1 MKYKNA
7 QEVLPEDIV
16 EIIQEYMD
24 GEYLYIPRKTENKK
38 SWGEKSGT
46 LKELEKR
53 NKEIFESYI
62 EGSSIGALAESYFLS
77 EASIKRIVRILKKT
91 GN

>member
-7 QEVLPEDIV
+7 QEVLPENI
-16 EIIQEYMD
+16 IKLIQEYMD

-53 NKEIFESYI
+53 NKEIFKSYI
-62 EGSSIGALAESYFLS
+62 EGSSIKALAESYFLS
-77 EASIKRIVRILKKT
+77 EASIKRTVS
-91 GN
+91 

>member
-7 QEVLPEDIV
+7 QEVLPENI
-16 EIIQEYMD
+16 IKLIQEYMY

-53 NKEIFESYI
+53 NKEIFKSYI
-62 EGSSIGALAESYFLS
+62 EGSSIKALAESYFLS
-77 EASIKRIVRILKKT
+77 EASIKRTVS
-91 GN
+91 